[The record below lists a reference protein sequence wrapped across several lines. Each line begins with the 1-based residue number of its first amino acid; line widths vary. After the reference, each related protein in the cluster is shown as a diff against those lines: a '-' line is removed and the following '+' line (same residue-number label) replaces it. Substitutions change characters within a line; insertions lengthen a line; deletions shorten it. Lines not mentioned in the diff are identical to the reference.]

1 MIYVL
6 LMMTVVSFL
15 FFIFLFMSCTL
26 HIDLFH
32 QLGLKNPP
40 YYLVQKYITKIMS
53 ERKNEKMLNNFLQLY
68 TNCM

>member
-1 MIYVL
+1 
-6 LMMTVVSFL
+6 MMTVVSF
-15 FFIFLFMSCTL
+15 FTSCTCTL

-53 ERKNEKMLNNFLQLY
+53 ERKNGKNVK
-68 TNCM
+68 